1 MLGLLTG
8 ALGKIGM
15 RVVTALLTKKVL
27 EKLMFNLMDWFVKR
41 TDNKLDDEA
50 VAFAKKAYYGSDK

>member
-15 RVVTALLTKKVL
+15 RMVTTLLTKKVL

-41 TDNKLDDEA
+41 TDNKMDDEA
-50 VAFAKKAYYGSDK
+50 VAFAKKAYYGAEK